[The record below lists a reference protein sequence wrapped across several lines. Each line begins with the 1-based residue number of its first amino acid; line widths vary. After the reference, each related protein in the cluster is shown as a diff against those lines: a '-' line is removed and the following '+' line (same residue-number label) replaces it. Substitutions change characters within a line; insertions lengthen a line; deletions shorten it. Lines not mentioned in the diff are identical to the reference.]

1 MSMETGPQRFMVDI
15 TSVGKRLDRFLAT
28 RLGEASRTQ
37 IQQRIAGGRIRIDGA
52 PAKAALLLRA
62 GQVIEVDPEFPAEP
76 LALEAQDIPLT
87 VLFEDECLLV
97 INKPAGLV
105 VHPAPGNWQGT
116 LVNALL
122 HHWGGTR
129 EGLDAMRP
137 GIVHRL
143 DKDTS
148 GVLVIAKDALT
159 LAHLAKQF
167 HDRLVDKQYVA
178 IVWGKVAKDRGVMSG
193 PIGRHPVHR
202 KQMAVRPGGRVAET
216 LYEVVERLPTATL
229 LRLTPHTGRTHQ
241 LRVHLAALGHPIIG
255 DTTYGTTRTTSPPI
269 DRQALH
275 AERLRIEHPRT
286 HETLSFHAPLA
297 TDMLRAVESLRESRM
312 R

>member
-1 MSMETGPQRFMVDI
+1 MSTGTGPQRFVVD
-15 TSVGKRLDRFLAT
+15 VVNAGKRLDRFLAT
-28 RLGEASRTQ
+28 RLADASRTQ
-37 IQQRIAGGRIRIDGA
+37 IQQRITGGEIRINGA
-52 PAKAALLLRA
+52 PGKAALLLKA
-62 GQVIEVDPEFPAEP
+62 GQVIEVDPAPPTEP
-76 LALEAQDIPLT
+76 LELEAQDIPLS

-129 EGLDAMRP
+129 AGLDAMRP

-148 GVLVIAKDALT
+148 GVLVIAKDATT

-167 HDRLVDKQYVA
+167 HDRVVEKQYVA
-178 IVWGKVAKDRGVMSG
+178 IVWGKVAKDRGTIRE

-202 KQMAVRPGGRVAET
+202 KQMAVRTGGRTAET
-216 LYEVVERLPTATL
+216 LYEVVERLRGATL

-241 LRVHLAALGHPIIG
+241 LRVHLAALGHPIVG
-255 DTTYGTTRTTSPPI
+255 DTTYGKTRTTPLPI
-269 DRQALH
+269 TRQALH

-286 HETLSFHAPLA
+286 HETLSFQAPLA
-297 TDMLRAVESLRESRM
+297 ADIVSAVESLRESSKR
-312 R
+312 